1 MNPLLETAKLIGV
14 PDNDEHTRDTADRPP
29 AHDPAAP
36 AADYDPPVG
45 SYERFMN
52 SFGNPKRWAGA
63 N

>member
-14 PDNDEHTRDTADRPP
+14 PDEADQDRDTTDRPQ
-29 AHDPAAP
+29 DYKTTPAAE
-36 AADYDPPVG
+36 YDPPVG